1 MSPDSPA
8 GDEMAVADFRPGEI
22 VLEIPARTEYVSLV
36 RVVVAAAAE
45 IEPDMDSDRIED
57 LRVAVSEAATNAIE
71 AHDLH
76 GVSDRVRIQC
86 NLADE
91 EVAVVVHDQGMGFE
105 PDEVPQLPEPDTP
118 ERLLHESGLG
128 VHLMQ
133 MLADESE
140 ISATETGT
148 VVRLVVYSSKR
159 RRKGDALPE
168 EI

>member
-1 MSPDSPA
+1 MSPDGPS
-8 GDEMAVADFRPGEI
+8 GDENALVDFRPGSI

-45 IEPDMDSDRIED
+45 IEPDIASEKIED
-57 LRVAVSEAATNAIE
+57 LRVAVSEATTNAIE

-76 GVSDRVRIQC
+76 GVADRIRIEC

-91 EVAVVVHDQGMGFE
+91 EIAVVVHDMGMGFE
-105 PDEVPQLPEPDTP
+105 PDEVPSLPEPDAP

-133 MLADESE
+133 LLTDESE
-140 ISATETGT
+140 ISATEAGT
-148 VVRLVVYSSKR
+148 DVRLVVYSSKR
-159 RRKGDALPE
+159 RRRGFE
-168 EI
+168 R

>member
-1 MSPDSPA
+1 MSPDGPS
-8 GDEMAVADFRPGEI
+8 GDENALVDFRPGSI

-45 IEPDMDSDRIED
+45 IEPDIASEKIED
-57 LRVAVSEAATNAIE
+57 LRVAVSEATTNAIE

-76 GVSDRVRIQC
+76 GVVDRIRIEC

-91 EVAVVVHDQGMGFE
+91 EIAVVVHDMGMGFE
-105 PDEVPQLPEPDTP
+105 PDEVPSLPEPDAP

-133 MLADESE
+133 LLTDESE
-140 ISATETGT
+140 ISATEAGT
-148 VVRLVVYSSKR
+148 DVRLVVYSSKR
-159 RRKGDALPE
+159 RRRGSE
-168 EI
+168 R

>member
-1 MSPDSPA
+1 MTDGPA

-22 VLEIPARTEYVSLV
+22 VLEIPAQTQYVSLV

-45 IEPDMDSDRIED
+45 IEPDMDGDRIED
-57 LRVAVSEAATNAIE
+57 LRVAVSEATTNAIE
-71 AHDLH
+71 AHDLR
-76 GVSDRVRIQC
+76 GVRDRIRIQC
-86 NLADE
+86 NLADD

-105 PDEVPQLPEPDTP
+105 PEEVPELPEPDTP

-140 ISATETGT
+140 ILSTDAGT
-148 VVRLVVYSSKR
+148 DVRLVVYSSKR
-159 RRKGDALPE
+159 RRRERG
-168 EI
+168 